1 MRHFQEIKV
10 VCLGGGTGLSTLLS
24 GLKHISLDAPLR
36 IDGHLFALKNTTAVV
51 TVSDDGGS
59 SGRLRDQF
67 QTPAPGDI
75 RNCLVALASDES
87 LMTQLFRYR
96 FSGQG
101 ELHDHSLGNLLL
113 TALTDITGDFMQAIK
128 LSSQVLAIEGRILP
142 STSQN
147 VRLRAVLEDG
157 TEVSGETNISK
168 AKCRI
173 KRVLLE
179 PMACCPLPEAIEAI
193 EQADIVTVGP
203 GSLFTSLIP
212 NLVVAGVAET
222 IRRSKAV
229 KVYVANLMTQPGET
243 DGMTLSDHFDALT
256 DHTGRPPLFGHV
268 LVNSAPISEAMLA
281 RYREE
286 GAEPVTDDQ
295 DRLENLGLKVHRAP
309 LAHEGQMVRHN
320 PVPLAQAILEILD
333 KERSQ

>member
-1 MRHFQEIKV
+1 M
-10 VCLGGGTGLSTLLS
+10 STVLS
-24 GLKHISLDAPLR
+24 GLKHVSLDAPLR

-75 RNCLVALASDES
+75 RNCMVALASDES

-96 FSGQG
+96 FPGEG

-113 TALTDITGDFMQAIK
+113 TALTDITGDFLQAIK

-157 TEVSGETNISK
+157 TELSGETAISK
-168 AKCRI
+168 SFRRI
-173 KRVLLE
+173 NRVFLE
-179 PMACCPLPEAIEAI
+179 PVGCCPLPEAIEAI
-193 EQADIVTVGP
+193 EEADIVTVGP

-212 NLVVAGVAET
+212 NLVVSGVAET

-229 KVYVANLMTQPGET
+229 KVYVSNLMTQPGET
-243 DGMTLSDHFDALT
+243 DGMSLSDHFSALT
-256 DHTGRPPLFGHV
+256 AHTGEPPLFQHI
-268 LVNSAPISEAMLA
+268 LVNSDPISAAMLA

-286 GAEPVTDDQ
+286 GAEPVAEDP
-295 DRLENLGLKVHRAP
+295 DRLQSLELKIHRTP
-309 LAHEGQMVRHN
+309 LVLEGEVVRHN
-320 PVPLAQAILEILD
+320 PIRLAQAILEILD

>member
-1 MRHFQEIKV
+1 MRRLQEIKV

-24 GLKHISLDAPLR
+24 GLKHVSLDAPLR
-36 IDGHLFALKNTTAVV
+36 IDGHLFTLANTTAVV
-51 TVSDDGGS
+51 TVADDGGS

-96 FSGQG
+96 FPGNG

-113 TALTDITGDFMQAIK
+113 TALTDITGDFPQAIK

-142 STSQN
+142 ATSQN
-147 VRLRAVLEDG
+147 VRLRAILEDG
-157 TEVSGETNISK
+157 TEVNGETNISK
-168 AKCRI
+168 SNRRI
-173 KRVLLE
+173 KRVLLDPE
-179 PMACCPLPEAIEAI
+179 ACCPLPETIQAI

-212 NLVVAGVAET
+212 NLVVTGVSEAV
-222 IRRSKAV
+222 RRSKAV
-229 KVYVANLMTQPGET
+229 KVYVSNLMTQPGET
-243 DGMTLSDHFDALT
+243 DGMSLSDHFEALT
-256 DHTGRPPLFGHV
+256 DHTGAPPLFQHI
-268 LVNSAPISEAMLA
+268 LVNCAPISEPMLA

-286 GAEPVTDDQ
+286 NAEPVREDSDTFAG
-295 DRLENLGLKVHRAP
+295 LGLKVHRAH
-309 LAHEGQMVRHN
+309 LVQELKVVRHN
-320 PVPLAQAILEILD
+320 PVRLAQSILEILD
-333 KERSQ
+333 KERSR